1 MNQLQNSNNF
11 SINNQVKPIIK
22 HQKSKSKINNNFIPS
37 SFSKGTTSASININ
51 NYYTNNI
58 YNAIY
63 NNFMPHQVFNKNVN
77 IKKKY
82 NHQRASSVLAPKRA
96 SSKYQS
102 NKKKVKKEKNNNCK
116 NKENKGISNIPSRK
130 MSRTNSSN
138 KISVRPSSEY
148 IFNKIKSISVYNH
161 PKKI

>member
-1 MNQLQNSNNF
+1 
-11 SINNQVKPIIK
+11 
-22 HQKSKSKINNNFIPS
+22 
-37 SFSKGTTSASININ
+37 
-51 NYYTNNI
+51 
-58 YNAIY
+58 
-63 NNFMPHQVFNKNVN
+63 MPHQVFNKNAN
-77 IKKKY
+77 IKKKI

-96 SSKYQS
+96 TSKYQS
-102 NKKKVKKEKNNNCK
+102 NKKKNKGEKNSNNK